1 MITITEKL
9 TSPVAYDLSS
19 YGKPEDILFF
29 DIETTGFSPDF
40 CTVYL
45 IGCVFCSDGDWY
57 LKQFFADS
65 ITAEG
70 EILLHF
76 FTMLSK
82 YPVVIHFN
90 GDTFDIPFINKR
102 ADKLNIPHVTNN
114 FKSVDIYKLV
124 KPYKNL
130 LGISNCKQKTIE
142 LLLGI
147 NREDKYNG
155 GQLIEVYKDYL
166 VTGDEEAKRL
176 LLLHNADDLKGM
188 PALLPVLDYVK
199 VFNGEEHIEDI
210 TITEEANAAKELCT
224 TEITTCSDNTE
235 KLTLTATFS
244 NIHLPAPVIIRREA
258 YTMLLKDNSV
268 IISINIFTGELKHFY
283 SDYKNYYY
291 LPKEDMAIHK
301 SVAEFVDKEHKK
313 KATAKTCYTKK
324 QGRFITGFKEIE
336 QILFFNEYPFKQP
349 YILINENT
357 FSDKSFWSQY
367 YILVV
372 SKTK

>member
-9 TSPVAYDLSS
+9 TSPVTYDLSS
-19 YGKPEDILFF
+19 YGNPEDILFF

-45 IGCVFCSDGDWY
+45 IGCVFYSDGDWY

-82 YPVVIHFN
+82 YPVLIHFN
-90 GDTFDIPFINKR
+90 GETFDIPFIKKR

-114 FKSVDIYKLV
+114 FESVDIYKLV

-130 LGISNCKQKTIE
+130 LGLSNCKQKTIE

-188 PALLPVLDYVK
+188 PALLPVLNYVK
-199 VFNGEEHIEDI
+199 LFNGEGLIEEIGISEESVSYGEASKLILAITFADI
-210 TITEEANAAKELCT
+210 
-224 TEITTCSDNTE
+224 SV
-235 KLTLTATFS
+235 
-244 NIHLPAPVIIRREA
+244 PAPVTIEKDYYSMI
-258 YTMLLKDNSV
+258 LKDNTV
-268 IISINIFTGELKHFY
+268 TINLDIFTGELKYFY
-283 SDYKNYYY
+283 GDYKNYYY
-291 LPKEDMAIHK
+291 LPEEDMAIHK

-324 QGRFITGFKEIE
+324 CGRFICGFKEAG
-336 QILFFNEYPFKQP
+336 QILFFDEYPLKQP
-349 YILINENT
+349 YILINEAT
-357 FSDKSFWSQY
+357 LTDKNFWSQY
-367 YILVV
+367 YNLLV
-372 SKTK
+372 SNTK